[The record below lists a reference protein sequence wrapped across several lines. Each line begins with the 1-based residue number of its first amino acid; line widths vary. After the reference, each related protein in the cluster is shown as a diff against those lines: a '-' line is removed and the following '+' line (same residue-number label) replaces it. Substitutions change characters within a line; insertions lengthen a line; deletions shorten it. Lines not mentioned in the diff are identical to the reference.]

1 MEEILASIRRIIADE
16 TPGAAKPV
24 AAAPSPPQPQIR
36 PAAETKAMSQDDI
49 DAMMADDSVQDEDE
63 VLDLV
68 EPVQPPRAASAAG
81 FQQVP
86 ANDVTFREDP
96 FEELEPVAP
105 PAYAPPAAAQQAKP
119 PQAERLLSA
128 ETNAAVT
135 AAFGTLA
142 TTILAE
148 NSRSIEDLVRELL
161 RPMLKAWLDDNLP
174 GLVER
179 LVRAEIERVSRGGR

>member
-1 MEEILASIRRIIADE
+1 MEEILASIRRIIADD
-16 TPGAAKPV
+16 TPGAAKP
-24 AAAPSPPQPQIR
+24 AATPPVPSQAHFR
-36 PAAETKAMSQDDI
+36 PAPDAKAMSQDDI
-49 DAMMADDSVQDEDE
+49 DAMMAEESVEDEE

-68 EPVQPPRAASAAG
+68 EPIKPPQAATAAN
-81 FQQVP
+81 FRQVP
-86 ANDVTFREDP
+86 DNDVTFREDP
-96 FEELEPVAP
+96 FEE
-105 PAYAPPAAAQQAKP
+105 PAAVEAPVYVPPVQQQPVKQP
-119 PQAERLLSA
+119 PAERLLSA
-128 ETNAAVT
+128 ESNAAVT

>member
-1 MEEILASIRRIIADE
+1 MEEILASIRRIIADD

-24 AAAPSPPQPQIR
+24 AAAPASPPPQFR
-36 PAAETKAMSQDDI
+36 PAADVKAMSQDDI
-49 DAMMADDSVQDEDE
+49 DAMMADNNVEEEEE

-68 EPVQPPRAASAAG
+68 EPVQPPRAAPAAS
-81 FQQVP
+81 FRQVP
-86 ANDVTFREDP
+86 DNDVTFREDP
-96 FEELEPVAP
+96 FEEPATVDAPVYVP
-105 PAYAPPAAAQQAKP
+105 PSQPQQVKQP
-119 PQAERLLSA
+119 ERLLSA

-179 LVRAEIERVSRGGR
+179 LVRVEIERVSRGGR

>member
-1 MEEILASIRRIIADE
+1 MEEILASIRRIIADD

-24 AAAPSPPQPQIR
+24 AAAPAPQQPQFR
-36 PAAETKAMSQDDI
+36 AAPDAKAMSQDDI
-49 DAMMADDSVQDEDE
+49 DAMMADESVEDEE

-68 EPVQPPRAASAAG
+68 EPIQPARAAPAAN
-81 FQQVP
+81 FRQVP
-86 ANDVTFREDP
+86 DNDVTFREDP
-96 FEELEPVAP
+96 FEEQPATEAPVYVPQAQPQPVKQP
-105 PAYAPPAAAQQAKP
+105 P
-119 PQAERLLSA
+119 AERLLSA
-128 ETNAAVT
+128 ESNAAVT

>member
-1 MEEILASIRRIIADE
+1 MEEILASIRRIIADD
-16 TPGAAKPV
+16 TPGAAKP
-24 AAAPSPPQPQIR
+24 AATPPVPSQAQFR
-36 PAAETKAMSQDDI
+36 PAPDAKAMSQDDI
-49 DAMMADDSVQDEDE
+49 DAMMAEESVEDEE

-68 EPVQPPRAASAAG
+68 EPIKPSQGAAVAN
-81 FQQVP
+81 FRQVP
-86 ANDVTFREDP
+86 DNDVTFREDP
-96 FEELEPVAP
+96 FEE
-105 PAYAPPAAAQQAKP
+105 PAAVEAPVYVPPVQQQPVKQP
-119 PQAERLLSA
+119 PAERLLSA
-128 ETNAAVT
+128 ESNAAVT